1 MQRSRRSV
9 LRAAGVAA
17 AGGLAGCLGSVRS
30 ALRDDAAPDPENGL
44 VLEALEVGG
53 SPGGDLAVNPAGEAT
68 LVDFFATWC
77 QPCKPQMEGLGEIRD
92 RFPDFAMRSITNESD
107 RDAVRAFWEEY
118 DGTWPVLID
127 PDGEAQREYRP
138 PGVPTLLVFDA
149 EGEEVWSHTGLAR
162 TERIATA
169 VENAQ
174 S

>member
-9 LRAAGVAA
+9 LRATGVAA
-17 AGGLAGCLGSVRS
+17 IGGLAGCLGSVRS
-30 ALRDDAAPDPENGL
+30 ALRGDTGPDPENGL
-44 VLEALEVGG
+44 VLESLDVGG

-68 LVDFFATWC
+68 LIDFFATWC
-77 QPCKPQMEGLGEIRD
+77 QPCKPQMEGLGELRD
-92 RFPDFAMRSITNESD
+92 RFPDLAMRSVTNEDD
-107 RDAVRAFWEEY
+107 RDAVRKFWQQY

-127 PDGEAQREYRP
+127 PEAAAQQEYQP
-138 PGVPTLLVFDA
+138 QGVPTLIVYDPD
-149 EGEEVWSHTGLAR
+149 GKEVWRHTGLAR